1 MLPLYTATWTAFYPF
16 ELAARLFS
24 PEQLSSMLTI
34 CLLII
39 INIKNLTSILLSS
52 VNCKMQKVVPFVV
65 DSKVD
70 VVFFKTT
77 KINKEHNIAIID
89 SFENLELQRCQPLRN
104 HLLGSL

>member
-16 ELAARLFS
+16 ELAARLLS

-89 SFENLELQRCQPLRN
+89 SFENLELHRCQLLRN
-104 HLLGSL
+104 YLLGSL